1 MSIRF
6 NGQVFESYLD
16 FFNPTKNLA
25 WQTAD
30 SSGQLTVTRYKEYLI
45 EFYSRDNV
53 QENFF
58 AYTPNFCDSLDP
70 YETHLD
76 VLNQVLSLPDD
87 LLWCLHFMNI
97 VSLNEVRIAQY
108 PYRRI
113 RDSFYPESWSRR
125 TVLSHDDFLLCAQEI
140 SRSVT
145 AIIDQEP
152 SRLLDVDYVYQG
164 TSSFTARAFL
174 FLFNYYYAMSQEEGS
189 NQRPS
194 DIAQSPNVVVNFH
207 NGRTEQEV
215 RKGRRFDLIFHIPV
229 TPGNRTHLYRCLNY
243 RAAPTDYISW
253 PIVEKYEKSP
263 VLYGIE
269 LECSTNLEVRKIIDA
284 QAIPFFI
291 CKQDAS
297 ISGTKSHSY
306 EMVTVPMSFKAHKKH
321 WAHWFSKIDYND
333 FDCTTRTSNGMH
345 IHIDR
350 KAFENDKH
358 IRNMTWFYLNPVNQ
372 AFIIAVSERGS
383 LQAMEA
389 YTPIASFNDHVS
401 RVNAFKTC
409 VSAAS
414 QLRGIV
420 NFGKSA
426 TIEIRMFRGIVSFA
440 ELMKNLEF
448 VDAVRE
454 FSAGERTVNNL
465 GVKDFITW
473 LNSQPKN
480 KYIAIRKFIDQ
491 LKNIDDIL
499 LESEIRNVIFN
510 LKDPE
515 KIAERLNKSSFAVT
529 NHHISILNRGQKRT
543 YILNK
548 DGLVEISKHN
558 RSKLV
563 DFDRTFE
570 QRYTKFTS
578 ISA

>member
-25 WQTAD
+25 WQNAVPNNSLTAA
-30 SSGQLTVTRYKEYLI
+30 QYKDLLVEL
-45 EFYSRDNV
+45 YSRDNIR
-53 QENFF
+53 ENFF
-58 AYTPNFCDSLDP
+58 AYTPHFYGDANP
-70 YETHLD
+70 YESRSD
-76 VLNQVLSLPDD
+76 ILNRVLSLPDN

-97 VSLNEVRIAQY
+97 VSLNDVRIAKY
-108 PYRRI
+108 PHRRI
-113 RDSFYPESWSRR
+113 RNGLYPEQWTQRSI
-125 TVLSHDDFLLCAQEI
+125 LSDDDFLSCAQEVFESITSVI
-140 SRSVT
+140 S
-145 AIIDQEP
+145 QEP
-152 SRLLDVDYVYQG
+152 SYLLDVGNIFQSNSVLVQKAL
-164 TSSFTARAFL
+164 F
-174 FLFNYYYAMSQEEGS
+174 FLFNNFYAMPRDESD

-194 DIAQSPNVVVNFH
+194 DLAQNPNTVFSFH
-207 NGRTEQEV
+207 GGRTEQEI
-215 RKGRRFDLIFHIPV
+215 RKGRSFNLVFRIPV
-229 TPGNRTHLYRCLNY
+229 TPGDRTSLYRCLNY
-243 RAAPTDYISW
+243 GAAPTEYIIW

-269 LECSTNLEVRKIIDA
+269 LECSTNLQVRTIIDA
-284 QAIPFFI
+284 QTIPFFI
-291 CKQDAS
+291 CKQDSS
-297 ISGTKSHSY
+297 ITGTKRYLY

-333 FDCTTRTSNGMH
+333 FDCTTQTSNGMH

-350 KAFENDKH
+350 KAFENDNH
-358 IRNMTWFYLNPVNQ
+358 IRNMTWFYLNPANQ
-372 AFIIAVSERGS
+372 AFIVAVSERGS
-383 LQAMEA
+383 LQAMQA
-389 YTPIASFNDHVS
+389 YTPIANFSDHVS

-409 VSAAS
+409 VSAAR
-414 QLRGIV
+414 QHRGIV

-491 LKNIDDIL
+491 LKNLDDIL

-515 KIAERLNKSSFAVT
+515 KIAERLNKSLFTVT